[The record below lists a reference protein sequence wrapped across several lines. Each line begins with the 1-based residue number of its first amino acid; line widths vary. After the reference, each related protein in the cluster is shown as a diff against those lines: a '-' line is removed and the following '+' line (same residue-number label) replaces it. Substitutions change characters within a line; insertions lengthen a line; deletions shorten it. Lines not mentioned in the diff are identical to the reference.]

1 MLGGGKK
8 HEQNTKQ
15 DTLSLFLQWEYK
27 LGTQP
32 SMEHSHNGVFVV
44 FFQSVCFLYKRILE
58 ERHQKPVTINAVKGD
73 FMRHTFGKNEQNAVP
88 FSPLK
93 HIPVIRKAKQ

>member
-1 MLGGGKK
+1 
-8 HEQNTKQ
+8 
-15 DTLSLFLQWEYK
+15 
-27 LGTQP
+27 
-32 SMEHSHNGVFVV
+32 MEHSHNGVFLLL

-88 FSPLK
+88 FSPLE